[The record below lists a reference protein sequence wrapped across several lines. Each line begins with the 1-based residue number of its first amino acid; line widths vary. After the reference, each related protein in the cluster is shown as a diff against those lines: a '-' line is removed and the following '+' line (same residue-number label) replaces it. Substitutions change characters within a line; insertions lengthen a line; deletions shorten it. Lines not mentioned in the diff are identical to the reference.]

1 MYLCVRDIDCIE
13 SIPLTHKYIATH
25 YPGSVQNQY
34 PSHTSM
40 SSLTIQALYRINT
53 PRTKVCRHLLSK
65 LCKESIPLAH
75 KYVATHYP
83 GFVQNQ
89 YPLHTSTSSLTIQ
102 ALYRINT
109 PRTQVHR
116 HSLSRLCTESI
127 PLAHKYIATYYP
139 GFVQNQYPSHTSTSP
154 LTIQALYRINTPL
167 TQVHRHS
174 LSRLCTESIPLAHKY
189 IATHYPGFVQ
199 NQYPS
204 HTSTSSLTI
213 QALYRINTPRT
224 QVHRHSLSRLC
235 TESIPLAHKY
245 VATYYPGFVQNRYPS
260 HTSTSPLT
268 IQTLY
273 RINTPRTQVH
283 RHSLSRLCTDTSI
296 IRN

>member
-1 MYLCVRDIDCIE
+1 
-13 SIPLTHKYIATH
+13 
-25 YPGSVQNQY
+25 
-34 PSHTSM
+34 M
-40 SSLTIQALYRINT
+40 S
-53 PRTKVCRHLLSK
+53 P
-65 LCKESIPLAH
+65 
-75 KYVATHYP
+75 
-83 GFVQNQ
+83 
-89 YPLHTSTSSLTIQ
+89 LTIQ

-116 HSLSRLCTESI
+116 PSLSRLCTESI
-127 PLAHKYIATYYP
+127 PLAHKYIATHYP
-139 GFVQNQYPSHTSTSP
+139 GFVQNQYPSHTSTSS

-204 HTSTSSLTI
+204 HTSTSPLTIQALYRINTPLTQVHRHLLSRLCTDPRTQVHRHSLSRLCTESIPLAHKYIATYYPGFVQNQYPSHTSTSSLTIQALYRIDTPRTQVHRHSLSRLCTESIPLAHKYIATHYPGFEQNQYPSHTCTSSLTI

-235 TESIPLAHKY
+235 TESIPLSHKY
-245 VATYYPGFVQNRYPS
+245 IATYYPGFV
-260 HTSTSPLT
+260 
-268 IQTLY
+268 
-273 RINTPRTQVH
+273 
-283 RHSLSRLCTDTSI
+283 
-296 IRN
+296 